1 MSDQV
6 LLRDLVAIPDTVHD
20 GDFVLTLAKGVRDK
34 STITDYVVTEPLAAN
49 FDKALD
55 LIKSA
60 LETGASRAAYLNGS
74 FGSGKSHFM
83 AVLHAILKG
92 DPDARGKKGLADVV
106 AKHDKWLNGRKF
118 LLVPYHLP
126 DSQSLDAAIL
136 GGYVAHVAKEH
147 PGSAL
152 PAVYRDDSLIADAAQ
167 LRQQVGD
174 EKFIGLLPAAGEEAQ
189 EWGAAGWDT
198 RSLDQAFAEPPGRQ
212 GAPPARRRPPRRP
225 VQALRGH
232 RPGRPGVLHRRSTR
246 ACRSSASTP
255 GTCSAT
261 TPSSCSSTSW
271 SSGWRA

>member
-1 MSDQV
+1 MTEQV

-20 GDFVLTLAKGVRDK
+20 GDFVLNLAKGVQDR
-34 STITDYVVTEPLAAN
+34 STITDYVVTEPLAEN
-49 FDKALD
+49 FDKALG

-106 AKHDKWLNGRKF
+106 AKHDKWLNGRRF

-147 PGSAL
+147 PDKPL
-152 PAVYRDDSLIADAAQ
+152 PAVFLDDNLIADARD
-167 LRQQVGD
+167 LRQ
-174 EKFIGLLPAAGEEAQ
+174 KP
-189 EWGAAGWDT
+189 
-198 RSLDQAFAEPPGRQ
+198 
-212 GAPPARRRPPRRP
+212 RRRSIHRQPP
-225 VQALRGH
+225 GH
-232 RPGRPGVLHRRSTR
+232 RPRSRRVGCSGLGPSLTRPGLQRVAKR
-246 ACRSSASTP
+246 
-255 GTCSAT
+255 
-261 TPSSCSSTSW
+261 
-271 SSGWRA
+271 